1 MISGG
6 NSTLRIGVLGGI
18 GPESTAVFYSKLIE
32 KLQATGLIK
41 SNTDFP
47 QIIINSVPAPE
58 LISNNHRAIK
68 HYERGLKELDSFGVD
83 FIVMVCNTVHLF
95 LPRLQRGV
103 KTRILDLREAV
114 YNELKKRKVSRIAV
128 LATEN
133 TITQRLYEFNDL
145 MTIRLETADI
155 KALNNAII
163 NFNIGNEKSKQ
174 RLTCERLAERCY
186 DEGAQLIVLGCTE
199 LAVMLEKCRLPSLNT
214 IDVLVHAIII
224 EYRNRMNHCMNPQYL
239 NSNRTEA
246 RV

>member
-1 MISGG
+1 MVVGGIS
-6 NSTLRIGVLGGI
+6 NLRIGVLGGI

-68 HYERGLKELDSFGVD
+68 HYERGLKELDSFGID

-95 LPRLQRGV
+95 LPRLQRCV

-114 YNELKKRKVSRIAV
+114 YKELKKRKVSRIAV

-133 TITQRLYEFNDL
+133 TIMQQLYEFDDL
-145 MTIRLETADI
+145 ITIRLGTADI
-155 KALNNAII
+155 KALNDAII
-163 NFNIGNEKSKQ
+163 NFNIGKEKSRQ
-174 RLTCERLAERCY
+174 QLTCERIAVRCY
-186 DEGAQLIVLGCTE
+186 DKGAQLIVLGCTE
-199 LAVMLEKCRLPSLNT
+199 LAVMLEKCRIPSLNT
-214 IDVLVHAIII
+214 IDVLVYAVIS
-224 EYRNRMNHCMNPQYL
+224 EYKTRVNPQYL

-246 RV
+246 TV